1 MICPRITVDIITRT
15 LELTCLRY
23 KQSTLRFFQDE
34 SESVLSSRL
43 KEVND
48 QLMRYE
54 AENKNL
60 SNKLQQTEQ
69 DLTKTTELM
78 TQTSA
83 EPKEAPEVTEM
94 RQKLTDAEQ
103 EVATLKSS
111 LETAEGKVRQYEA
124 VEAQNSELL
133 KVG

>member
-1 MICPRITVDIITRT
+1 MI
-15 LELTCLRY
+15 
-23 KQSTLRFFQDE
+23 FQDD

-83 EPKEAPEVTEM
+83 EPKEAPEETEM
-94 RQKLTDAEQ
+94 RQKLTNAEQ
-103 EVATLKSS
+103 EVAALKSS
-111 LETAEGKVRQYEA
+111 LETAEGKVKQYEQ